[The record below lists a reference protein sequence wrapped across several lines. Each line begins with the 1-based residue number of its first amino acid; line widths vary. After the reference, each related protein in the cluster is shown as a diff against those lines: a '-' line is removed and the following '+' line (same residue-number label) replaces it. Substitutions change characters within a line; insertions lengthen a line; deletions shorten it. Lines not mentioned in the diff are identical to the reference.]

1 MNIVEKRKTWFAIS
15 IIIIIAGLLAMP
27 INAMMGNGILNFDVE
42 FIGGT
47 VMEVNIG
54 QDFDITNDIRPIV
67 IEITGDESPQIT
79 RSGDQGVS
87 IKTKSI
93 DATTRTKL
101 YDALKEKYNLDGM
114 NDLLNVDDV
123 SPTISTEMQL
133 KALQA
138 LLIASIL
145 MLIYITFRFKDW
157 RFGLAAV
164 LPLIHDVLIVLAV
177 YSIGR
182 VPVNNS
188 FIAAILTIVGYSI
201 NDTIVVF
208 DRIRENRK
216 AAKKGDLEG
225 LIDRSISQTIVRSIN
240 TSVTTLLTITV
251 LYFLGVQSI
260 KEFALPLIVGIISG
274 TYSSIFIASPLWYEF
289 HKKSIAKTA

>member
-1 MNIVEKRKTWFAIS
+1 M
-15 IIIIIAGLLAMP
+15 
-27 INAMMGNGILNFDVE
+27 
-42 FIGGT
+42 
-47 VMEVNIG
+47 
-54 QDFDITNDIRPIV
+54 
-67 IEITGDESPQIT
+67 
-79 RSGDQGVS
+79 
-87 IKTKSI
+87 
-93 DATTRTKL
+93 
-101 YDALKEKYNLDGM
+101 
-114 NDLLNVDDV
+114 

-138 LLIASIL
+138 LLVSSIL

-216 AAKKGDLEG
+216 VAKKGDLEG
-225 LIDRSISQTIVRSIN
+225 LIDKSVSQTIVRSIN

-251 LYFLGVQSI
+251 LYFLS
-260 KEFALPLIVGIISG
+260 
-274 TYSSIFIASPLWYEF
+274 
-289 HKKSIAKTA
+289 

>member
-1 MNIVEKRKTWFAIS
+1 MNIIEKRKTWFTIS
-15 IIIIIAGLLAMP
+15 IIIILAGLLAMP
-27 INAMMGNGILNFDVE
+27 INAFMGNGILNFDVE

-54 QDFDITNDIRPIV
+54 QDFDIANDIRPV
-67 IEITGDESPQIT
+67 VVEITGDENPQIT
-79 RSGDQGVS
+79 RSGAQGVS

-93 DATTRTKL
+93 DPETRAKL
-101 YDALKEKYNLDGM
+101 YNALKDKYNLDGM

-138 LLIASIL
+138 LLVSSIL
-145 MLIYITFRFKDW
+145 MLIYITLRFKDW

-164 LPLIHDVLIVLAV
+164 LPLIHDVFIVLAV
-177 YSIGR
+177 YSIAR

-208 DRIRENRK
+208 DRIRENK
-216 AAKKGDLEG
+216 KVAKKGDLEG
-225 LIDRSISQTIVRSIN
+225 LIDKSVSQTIVRSIN
-240 TSVTTLLTITV
+240 TSITTLVTITM
-251 LYFLGVQSI
+251 LYFLGVPSI

-289 HKKSIAKTA
+289 QKKSIAKTA

>member
-1 MNIVEKRKTWFAIS
+1 MNIIEKRKTWFTIS
-15 IIIIIAGLLAMP
+15 IIIILAGLLAMP
-27 INAMMGNGILNFDVE
+27 INAFMGNGILNFDVE

-67 IEITGDESPQIT
+67 VEITGDDNPQIT
-79 RSGDQGVS
+79 RSGAQGVS

-93 DATTRTKL
+93 DPETRTKL
-101 YDALKEKYNLDGM
+101 YNALKDKYNLDGM
-114 NDLLNVDDV
+114 NDLLNVADV
-123 SPTISTEMQL
+123 SATISTEMQL

-138 LLIASIL
+138 LLVSSIL

-164 LPLIHDVLIVLAV
+164 IPLIHDVFIVLAV

-216 AAKKGDLEG
+216 VAKKGDLEG
-225 LIDRSISQTIVRSIN
+225 LVDKSVSQTIVRSIN
-240 TSVTTLLTITV
+240 TSITTLVTIV
-251 LYFLGVQSI
+251 MLYILGVPSI
-260 KEFALPLIVGIISG
+260 KEFALPLIVGILAG

>member
-1 MNIVEKRKTWFAIS
+1 MNIIEKRKTWFTIS
-15 IIIIIAGLLAMP
+15 IIIILAGLLAMP
-27 INAMMGNGILNFDVE
+27 INAFMGNGILNFDVE

-54 QDFDITNDIRPIV
+54 QDFDIANDIRPV
-67 IEITGDESPQIT
+67 VVEITGDENPQIT
-79 RSGDQGVS
+79 RSGAQGVS

-93 DATTRTKL
+93 DPETRAKL
-101 YDALKEKYNLDGM
+101 YNALKDKYNLDGM

-138 LLIASIL
+138 LLVSSIL
-145 MLIYITFRFKDW
+145 MLIYITLRFKDW

-164 LPLIHDVLIVLAV
+164 LPLIHDVFIVLAV
-177 YSIGR
+177 YSIAR

-208 DRIRENRK
+208 DRIRENK
-216 AAKKGDLEG
+216 KVAKKGDLEG
-225 LIDRSISQTIVRSIN
+225 LIDKSVSQTIVRSIN
-240 TSVTTLLTITV
+240 TSITTLVTITM
-251 LYFLGVQSI
+251 LYFLGVPSI

>member
-1 MNIVEKRKTWFAIS
+1 MNIIEKRKTWFTIS
-15 IIIIIAGLLAMP
+15 IIIILAGLLAMP
-27 INAMMGNGILNFDVE
+27 INAFMGNGILNFDVE

-67 IEITGDESPQIT
+67 VEITGDDNPQIT
-79 RSGDQGVS
+79 RSGAQGVS

-93 DATTRTKL
+93 DPETRTKL
-101 YDALKEKYNLDGM
+101 YNALKDKYNLDGM
-114 NDLLNVDDV
+114 NDLLNVADV
-123 SPTISTEMQL
+123 SATISTEMQL

-138 LLIASIL
+138 LLVSSIL

-164 LPLIHDVLIVLAV
+164 ISLIHDVFIVLAV

-216 AAKKGDLEG
+216 VAKKGDLEG
-225 LIDRSISQTIVRSIN
+225 LVDKSVSQTIVRSIN
-240 TSVTTLLTITV
+240 TSITTLVTIV
-251 LYFLGVQSI
+251 MLYILGVPSI
-260 KEFALPLIVGIISG
+260 KEFALPLIVGVLAG